1 MTKLIPKKY
10 FETASEE
17 FVVHLLAFT
26 IMMSVGGIIWGIIC
40 SFFGFHIASV
50 IPYGYVVVS
59 LINLLIWYQFKA
71 FKFTRFV
78 QVLQSI
84 SLPFLFQW
92 LLGGFSSSGTVM
104 LWAVLALT
112 ASITFHK
119 ASHVVLWLI
128 YFLALTIVT
137 IYLDDYFYLNSSAKV
152 SDVSV
157 QRVLL
162 GINISVVSSMIF
174 ALAVM
179 FISNQRKVGQKLLAS
194 NNVLDSQN
202 DSLEA
207 KQSELEAQTKDL
219 EYSNQQLLMGEE
231 EIRQT
236 MEELTV
242 TNEKLEEMKKGLE
255 ESILREWKAKEEL
268 KKAMTT
274 ELAKKSKNIIS
285 SLNYARRIQRLLM
298 PNPLD
303 IVNKFSDAF
312 ILLQAKDVVSGDFFW
327 YEEVKTE
334 TGANKQILVAADC
347 TGHGVPGALMSMIG
361 LEQLTE
367 IVNVENIYE
376 ANELLNRLHSGI
388 KLLLK
393 QETSQNKDGMD
404 IALCVIDKEN
414 RTVEYAGAKNPL
426 VYIKNNKLFRI
437 KADRQ
442 PIGSIIGDRKPKP
455 FTKHTITVDEPTTFY
470 LFSDGF
476 QDQFGGEENRKFLT
490 KRFRDLLLKI
500 HQKPMRDQKKILAKS
515 FASWKGDLQQT
526 DDVLV
531 IGFRV

>member
-1 MTKLIPKKY
+1 MTESIPKKY

-26 IMMSVGGIIWGIIC
+26 IMMSAGGIIWGGIC
-40 SFFGFHIASV
+40 SFFGFHLASS
-50 IPYGYVVVS
+50 IPYGFVLIS
-59 LINLLIWYQFKA
+59 LINLWIWYQFRA

-78 QVLQSI
+78 QVMLSI
-84 SLPFLFQW
+84 SMPFVFQW
-92 LLGGFSSSGTVM
+92 VLGGFSSSGTVM
-104 LWAVLALT
+104 LWAVLALV

-119 ASHVVLWLI
+119 AIQAVFWLV
-128 YFLALTIVT
+128 YFSLLTVSS
-137 IYLDDYFYLNSSAKV
+137 IYLDDYFYLNSS
-152 SDVSV
+152 VSV
-157 QRVLL
+157 NDVYVQKILL
-162 GINISVVSSMIF
+162 GLNISVVSSMIF
-174 ALAVM
+174 ALAAM
-179 FISNQRKVGQKLLAS
+179 FITNQRKVAQKLLAS

-202 DSLEA
+202 ESLEV
-207 KQSELEAQTKDL
+207 KQTELEAQTKDL
-219 EYSNQQLLMGEE
+219 EYSNQQMAMGEE

-255 ESILREWKAKEEL
+255 ESILREWKAKEDL

-285 SLNYARRIQRLLM
+285 SLNYARRIQKLLM

-303 IVNKFSDAF
+303 IISRFSDAF
-312 ILLQAKDVVSGDFFW
+312 IFLQAKDVVSGDFFW
-327 YEEVKTE
+327 YEEVQSE

-367 IVNVENIYE
+367 IVNVEGTYE
-376 ANELLNRLHSGI
+376 ANEILDRLHEGV

-404 IALCVIDKEN
+404 VALCVIDKKN
-414 RTVEYAGAKNPL
+414 KTVEYAGAKNPL
-426 VYIKNNKLFRI
+426 VYIQNNELFII
-437 KADRQ
+437 KANRQ

-455 FTKHTITVDEPTTFY
+455 FAKHTVRIDKPTTFY
-470 LFSDGF
+470 IFSDGF

-490 KRFRDLLLKI
+490 KKFRALLFNI
-500 HQKPMRDQKKILAKS
+500 HQKPMREQKKILAKN
-515 FASWKGDLQQT
+515 FAHWKGEQQQT

-531 IGFRV
+531 IGFKV

>member
-1 MTKLIPKKY
+1 MTELIPKKY
-10 FETASEE
+10 FETTSEE

-26 IMMSVGGIIWGIIC
+26 IMMSAGGVIWGGIC
-40 SFFGFHIASV
+40 SFFGFHIASG
-50 IPYGYVVVS
+50 IPYGYVVLS
-59 LINLLIWYQFKA
+59 LINLWIWYQFKA

-78 QVLQSI
+78 QVFQSI

-92 LLGGFSSSGTVM
+92 TLGGFSSSGAVM

-119 ASHVVLWLI
+119 ANQVVFWLI
-128 YFLALTIVT
+128 YFLILTIAS
-137 IYLDDYFYLNSSAKV
+137 IYLDDYFYLNSSV
-152 SDVSV
+152 SIDDVYV
-157 QRVLL
+157 QKILL

-174 ALAVM
+174 ALAAM
-179 FISNQRKVGQKLLAS
+179 FITNQRKVAQKLLAS
-194 NNVLDSQN
+194 NYVLDSQN

-207 KQSELEAQTKDL
+207 KQTELEAQKKDL
-219 EYSNQQLLMGEE
+219 EYSNQQLTMGEE

-255 ESILREWKAKEEL
+255 ESIIREWKAKKDLE
-268 KKAMTT
+268 KAMTT
-274 ELAKKSKNIIS
+274 ELAKKNKDIIS
-285 SLNYARRIQRLLM
+285 SLNYARRIQKLLM

-303 IVNKFSDAF
+303 TISKFSDAF

-327 YEEVKTE
+327 YEEVQTE

-367 IVNVENIYE
+367 IVNVEHTYE
-376 ANELLNRLHSGI
+376 ANEILDRLHSGI

-404 IALCVIDKEN
+404 VAICVIDKEN
-414 RTVEYAGAKNPL
+414 KTVEYSGAKNPL
-426 VYIKNNKLFRI
+426 VYIQNNKLVRV

-455 FTKHTITVDEPTTFY
+455 FMKHTIKIDEPTTFY
-470 LFSDGF
+470 IFSDGF
-476 QDQFGGEENRKFLT
+476 QDQFGGERNRKFMT
-490 KRFRDLLLKI
+490 KNFRSLLFKI
-500 HQKPMRDQKKILAKS
+500 HQKPMREQKKILAKS
-515 FASWKGDLQQT
+515 FASWKGDFQQT